1 MEPGTI
7 LLRGLRAH
15 AFHGCLPEE
24 AVVGGTYEVDLDV
37 HLDMGP
43 SRRSDH
49 LADTVDY
56 SLLQRCLRE
65 ELLQRSALIEHVAGR
80 MVQRLFAEEPRILWL
95 RLELRKINPP
105 IDGDVDYVAIV
116 LERDRPHT
124 AVSQVPEQGS

>member
-15 AFHGCLPEE
+15 AYHGCLPEE

-37 HLDMGP
+37 HVDMGP
-43 SRRSDH
+43 SMHSDH
-49 LADTVDY
+49 LVDTVDY

-65 ELLQRSALIEHVAGR
+65 ELLRRSALIEHVAGR

-105 IDGDVDYVAIV
+105 IDGDVHHVAIV
-116 LERDRPHT
+116 LERERPNL
-124 AVSQVPEQGS
+124 VVPRLAE

>member
-1 MEPGTI
+1 M
-7 LLRGLRAH
+7 
-15 AFHGCLPEE
+15 
-24 AVVGGTYEVDLDV
+24 GGTYEVDLDV

>member
-1 MEPGTI
+1 MEPGAI

-24 AVVGGTYEVDLDV
+24 AIVGGTYEVDLDV

-43 SRRSDH
+43 SMRSDH

-65 ELLQRSALIEHVAGR
+65 ELVQRSALIEHVAGR
-80 MVQRLFAEEPRILWL
+80 MVQRLFSEEPRILWL

-105 IDGDVDYVAIV
+105 IDGDVHHVAIV
-116 LERDRPHT
+116 LERERPT
-124 AVSQVPEQGS
+124 SLAQRPPEYRS